1 MEGSIV
7 GTHRVKLF
15 EKHTDKDKQTRLK
28 EFGEIRNSVKNRE
41 DYANEYKK
49 TYCVEGYMLYV

>member
-15 EKHTDKDKQTRLK
+15 EKHTDKQTRLK

-41 DYANEYKK
+41 DYVNEYKK